1 MMRINSITNVTQRLL
16 IAVFLLAFINGC
28 QTTIKLEDSPYGLLI
43 HTSLTGDMSGSGER
57 ANQATIQGTF
67 CELYLFLS
75 PLGNEVAVDARLA
88 KSKNYNGANDLRY
101 LGYTYEMKFQR
112 DTSRYVK
119 KTRKIPC
126 DGEYQ
131 WLVEDV
137 PPGVGYRLYVSWTG
151 FWNGFKEL
159 DHDVVTEDMIK
170 EILVGDAKEKY
181 VVLSALVDVD

>member
-1 MMRINSITNVTQRLL
+1 MENNLRYGFFKYSFLTLSLT
-16 IAVFLLAFINGC
+16 VFIYGC
-28 QTTIKLEDSPYGLLI
+28 QTTMKLEESPYGLLI
-43 HTSLTGDMSGSGER
+43 HTSLTGEMAKTGER

-67 CELYLFLS
+67 CELYLFVS

-112 DTSRYVK
+112 DASRYVK

-126 DGEYQ
+126 DGDDQ
-131 WLVEDV
+131 WLIEDV
-137 PPGVGYRLYVSWTG
+137 SPDFRYRLYVSWTG

-159 DHDVVTEDMIK
+159 DHDVVAEDMIK

>member
-88 KSKNYNGANDLRY
+88 KSKNYKYCFPGIEL
-101 LGYTYEMKFQR
+101 LFQHGLCLLAWR
-112 DTSRYVK
+112 
-119 KTRKIPC
+119 
-126 DGEYQ
+126 
-131 WLVEDV
+131 
-137 PPGVGYRLYVSWTG
+137 
-151 FWNGFKEL
+151 
-159 DHDVVTEDMIK
+159 
-170 EILVGDAKEKY
+170 
-181 VVLSALVDVD
+181 